1 MAHRHAHAKPGD
13 INDAWVDHSAQRR
26 LHKYVLA
33 FLIPLTILG
42 IFNLIR
48 SWPGD
53 LERFD
58 FSSLGYIEQTAF
70 YSAQVRTIEKFD
82 CIANGATQL
91 PNGTFSTSLCAK
103 VTAELLDGP
112 SKGEN
117 VIFEANS
124 AIVQFG
130 IQYGDNVSLAEIPT
144 GTETIYVFNDFER
157 TNGLLY
163 LFAVVLVVLIAIS
176 GFSALRALFGLIIT
190 FGLLAT
196 YLIPSLIL
204 GANVIFVLTS
214 VLAAITAFV
223 LYLVH
228 GFSLKTAAA
237 ILGTL
242 SGSLIA
248 LISAVIVSEKLSLTG
263 ITNDDDL
270 VLTGV
275 APDVRLSN
283 LLIASIV
290 VAGIGALNDVTV
302 TQSSAV
308 WELASAQN
316 KPSWY
321 ALFRGGMRVGRDHIA
336 SSVYTIAFAY
346 VGSALVTLMLLF
358 AANPPIDRLLN
369 DEVVAQELTL
379 IMVGAIALTLSTPV
393 TTAFAALFAK
403 LIRNPQYHLSQIG
416 EGGQGE
422 KSA

>member
-1 MAHRHAHAKPGD
+1 MAHKHAHTKPGEL
-13 INDAWVDHSAQRR
+13 NDAWVDRKAERR
-26 LHKYVLA
+26 VHRYVLA

-42 IFNLIR
+42 IFNISR
-48 SWPGD
+48 TWPD
-53 LERFD
+53 EVAKFD

-70 YSAQVRTIEKFD
+70 YSAQVRTIENFD

-91 PNGTFSTSLCAK
+91 PDGTFSTSLCAK
-103 VTAELLDGP
+103 VSAELLDGP
-112 SKGEN
+112 NKGEN
-117 VIFEANS
+117 VFFEANAS
-124 AIVQFG
+124 IVQFG
-130 IQYGDNVSLAEIPT
+130 IQYGDNVSLAAIPT
-144 GTETIYVFNDFER
+144 ETETIYVFNDFER
-157 TNGLLY
+157 TNGLIY
-163 LFAVVLVVLIAIS
+163 LFALVVIVLIAIS
-176 GFSALRALFGLIIT
+176 GFSAIRALLGLLVT

-204 GANVIFVLTS
+204 GANVIFVLIS
-214 VLAAITAFV
+214 VLAAITGIV

-242 SGSLIA
+242 SGSVIA
-248 LISAVIVSEKLSLTG
+248 LISAVIVSERLSLTG
-263 ITNDDDL
+263 ITGDDDL
-270 VLTGV
+270 VLSGV

-321 ALFRGGMRVGRDHIA
+321 ALFKGGMRVGRDHIA

-358 AANPPIDRLLN
+358 AANPPLDRLIN

-379 IMVGAIALTLSTPV
+379 IMVGAIALALSTPI
-393 TTAFAALFAK
+393 TTALAALFAK
-403 LIRNPQYHLSQIG
+403 RIRNPRYQMPLFDESDKN
-416 EGGQGE
+416 E
-422 KSA
+422 